1 MSVPSSPAPAGKAPA
16 ASRSASGLAIAPFDA
31 AVSTVPEPYLH
42 LGPDRVYNPLTD
54 RLLREGEPGYALL
67 RSLLAGEATVAG
79 SATPELEQL
88 RHDGWLVADDGGLD
102 RRFLLKYAS
111 IEAHT
116 VCNQACYFCP
126 VSVAPREDFF
136 MPTEQY
142 ERIVGELAA
151 FRSTLEAVF
160 MINYNEPTA
169 DPRFVEQVR
178 TIRRAGLPPAV
189 LTNGSGLT
197 PARVDQLLES
207 GGVRFLS
214 INLSTLDRERY
225 ADTRGGDHL
234 PIVLRNLDYVKDK
247 PVAERMDI
255 VVLGTGDEA
264 HRRDHEEIGHYFA
277 GSRFD
282 VKYYEVMDRAGYLQI
297 GMKAALPERRLAG
310 CENGGSRPLQ
320 HIHITPRAKVVFC
333 CEDYDEYH
341 IVGDLNESSIAQVLA
356 GDEIA
361 KLRRWSYGLEESPAH
376 FMCRKC
382 TYALRR

>member
-1 MSVPSSPAPAGKAPA
+1 MTAMSASATPAGSTTPA
-16 ASRSASGLAIAPFDA
+16 AGANA
-31 AVSTVPEPYLH
+31 AADLPIPEPYLH
-42 LGPDRVYNPLTD
+42 VGPDRVYNPLTD
-54 RLLREGEPGYALL
+54 RELVEGEPGYATL
-67 RSLLAGEATVAG
+67 RRRLAGDLAPDAGATAELAG
-79 SATPELEQL
+79 LE
-88 RHDGWLVADDGGLD
+88 RGGWLVPESEALH

-116 VCNQACYFCP
+116 VCNQACFFCP
-126 VSVAPREDFF
+126 VSIDPRESYF

-142 ERIVGELAA
+142 ERIIGELAA
-151 FRSTLEAVF
+151 YRSTLQAVF

-169 DPRFVEQVR
+169 DPRFVDQVR

-189 LTNGSGLT
+189 LTNGTGLT
-197 PARVDQLLES
+197 PARVDQLLEA

-214 INLSTLDRERY
+214 INLSTLDRARY
-225 ADTRGGDHL
+225 TETRGHDHL
-234 PIVLRNLDYVKDK
+234 GIVLKNLDYVRDK

-255 VVLGTGDEA
+255 VVLGTGDA
-264 HRRDHEEIGHYFA
+264 THKADHAAIVERFA

-297 GMKAALPERRLAG
+297 GLKPALPERRLGG

-341 IVGDLNESSIAQVLA
+341 IVGDLAESSVAEVLA

-361 KLRRWSYGLEESPAH
+361 RLRRWSYGLEESPAN

-382 TYALRR
+382 TYSLRR